1 MAILITGGAGYI
13 GSHTCIELLNAGYDI
28 IVVDNF
34 SNSKPEALKR
44 VSEITRKYFRTY
56 CLDLQNRE
64 GLEKV
69 FTDNEIE
76 AVIHFAGSKAVGES
90 VHFPLKYYENNMNS
104 TITLCEVMKKFNVN
118 KLVFSSS
125 ATVYGT
131 TDTVPISEETPLK
144 ATNPY
149 GRTKQMIEELLQD
162 LYDSDREWSIA
173 LLRYFNPVGAHES
186 GRIGEDPN
194 GIPNNLMPYIS
205 QVAIGKL
212 EKLQVFGDDYPTVDG
227 TGVRDYI
234 HVVDLALG
242 HVKALERLL
251 TTSGIDAYNLGTGK
265 GYSVLEVLSAYER
278 AAGKTIPY
286 TVVEKRPGDVAVCYA
301 EISKAKEK
309 LNWEAVKGID
319 EMCKDAWKWQQH
331 NPFGY
336 EKQSKMLV
344 KN

>member
-1 MAILITGGAGYI
+1 MTILITGGAGYI
-13 GSHTCIELLNAGYDI
+13 GSHTCIELLNAGHEI

-90 VHFPLKYYENNMNS
+90 VHFPLEYYENNMNS
-104 TITLCEVMKKFNVN
+104 TITLCEVMKKFKVN

-125 ATVYGT
+125 ATVYGA
-131 TDTVPISEETPLK
+131 TDKVPITEETPLK

-212 EKLQVFGDDYPTVDG
+212 ETLQVFGNDYPTIDG
-227 TGVRDYI
+227 TGIRDYI

-251 TTSGIDAYNLGTGK
+251 TNTGIDAYNLGTGK

-286 TVVEKRPGDVAVCYA
+286 KIVEKRQGDVAVCYA
-301 EISKAKEK
+301 DTSKAKEK

-319 EMCKDAWKWQQH
+319 EMCKDSLRWQQH
-331 NPFGY
+331 NSFGY